1 MNKRYPHRCA
11 KIITVLFVLLGFK
24 SIHSVAENKNI
35 KPAAIFYSAVKNSKL
50 INEDKVVISGTVKD
64 EHGKPLEKARIIF
77 DSTEVALTDK
87 DGKFSFEPS
96 AITPEHHN
104 IYFSC
109 DSFVTIV
116 RTYYPVM
123 LSANY
128 DVVLR
133 KQFGNGE
140 QLSIPFHAI
149 IKDSVH
155 TTKSEP
161 IHTVNETIHT
171 INNDSVHTTIS
182 KEPVATT
189 NAIVPVILDLPSILF
204 KANETELVGEN
215 KGFLDIISEKLKDN
229 PTVRIDIKAYT
240 PENDPNS
247 LIAQKRLA
255 NIVRY
260 LVEKKG
266 IAADR
271 LNKVTV
277 PGGGDEN
284 VIDLMN
290 SGE

>member
-1 MNKRYPHRCA
+1 MNKSSLLYYT
-11 KIITVLFVLLGFK
+11 KIIAVLFVLLGFK
-24 SIHSVAENKNI
+24 SINSLAENKNI
-35 KPAAIFYSAVKNSKL
+35 KPAAIFHSKVENNKL
-50 INEDKVVISGTVKD
+50 INDDEVVISGTVKD

-87 DGKFSFEPS
+87 EGKFSFKPA
-96 AITPEHHN
+96 AITPERHN

-109 DSFVTIV
+109 DSFVTVV

-123 LSANY
+123 LSASY

-140 QLSIPFHAI
+140 QLSIPFHVA

-155 TTKSEP
+155 AIKSEP
-161 IHTVNETIHT
+161 IATVNETTTHI
-171 INNDSVHTTIS
+171 INNDSIHTIS
-182 KEPVATT
+182 KIPANTV
-189 NAIVPVILDLPSILF
+189 NAVTPVILDLPSILF

-215 KGFLDIISEKLKDN
+215 KGFLDIISEKLKEN
-229 PTVRIDIKAYT
+229 LTVRIDIKAYT

-266 IAADR
+266 IAAGR

-290 SGE
+290 SEQ